1 MNYEQFLNTIRSIIL
16 KRLSTEQEPNLKH
29 ILSHTVLY
37 SDNLSK
43 NAFHSSGICFKSYYE
58 DFKKGIPI
66 SVISEQIL
74 LLLKAQA
81 SLVGAPLEHISEFE
95 KIKSKIVYKLINTA
109 EHAKLLSE
117 VPFYPFLDLSVI
129 FYLILEHP
137 NHKLITALI
146 DHNYLNIWHIS
157 KESLLLY
164 AEHNTPLLF
173 PPTIAPLEHVL
184 SEIPDFSESSSEL
197 SKVPLYVLTNQTGI
211 NGSACLLY
219 KQVLKNF
226 ADQEKDDLIIL
237 PSSIHEVLL
246 LPKKKAFSY
255 KELNEMVSFI
265 NHSEVPLSDRLSDHI
280 YHYSRS
286 QDCIDIP
293 FPFSAQDEKM
303 NPQ

>member
-1 MNYEQFLNTIRSIIL
+1 MNYEQFLNTIRSIIQE
-16 KRLSTEQEPNLKH
+16 RLLAEQDPDLKH
-29 ILSHTVLY
+29 ILKNMVLY
-37 SDNLSK
+37 SDNLSSDMI
-43 NAFHSSGICFKSYYE
+43 HSPAICFNSYYE

-66 SVISEQIL
+66 SIISEQIL
-74 LLLKAQA
+74 LLLKAQS
-81 SLVGAPLEHISEFE
+81 SLVGAPLEHLSEFE
-95 KIKSKIVYKLINTA
+95 KIKSKIVFKLINTA

-117 VPFYPFLDLSVI
+117 IPFYPFLDLSVI

-137 NHKLITALI
+137 NHGLVTALI
-146 DHNYLNIWHIS
+146 DYNHLNIWHIS
-157 KESLLLY
+157 KESLLLC

-173 PPTIAPLEHVL
+173 PSTIAPLESVL
-184 SEIPDFSESSSEL
+184 SEIPDFPESSSEL
-197 SKVPLYVLTNQTGI
+197 SKVPLYVLTNQAGI

-226 ADQEKDDLIIL
+226 ADQKKDDLIIL